1 MNDLRHWSEEDAT
14 DEERELLR
22 EHRVRPD
29 PARRRR
35 IAAALGVGA
44 IATTSTAAAGA
55 VGLAAKIVG
64 VVAIGGAVA
73 GGAYWATRPPAPVQP
88 PPPIASAAVVALPVP
103 PPPVVESATV
113 PPAPTVIA
121 SAPVVPSA
129 APRKAPSAP
138 PASSSL
144 TREVATLGRA
154 RSALAAH
161 DPDGAMRAL
170 DEYRAEF
177 PNGKMASE
185 ETVLRVQV
193 LMAKGQ
199 RTQAKALADAFV
211 AEHPDSPFASQVQRL
226 VAK

>member
-1 MNDLRHWSEEDAT
+1 MSDLRHWSEEDAT

-44 IATTSTAAAGA
+44 AVTTTTAASASA
-55 VGLAAKIVG
+55 LGLAAKIVG

-73 GGAYWATRPPAPVQP
+73 AGGYYATRPPAPPPAAP
-88 PPPIASAAVVALPVP
+88 PPPVAVASTVFAPPPPVETAP
-103 PPPVVESATV
+103 PPPVVSVA
-113 PPAPTVIA
+113 
-121 SAPVVPSA
+121 SA
-129 APRKAPSAP
+129 APPPVSAP
-138 PASSSL
+138 KKPPPAAPAASSL

-199 RTQAKALADAFV
+199 RAQAKALADSFV
-211 AEHPDSPFASQVQRL
+211 AQHPDSPFASQVQRL